1 MSHTHPSRILMF
13 GWEFPPYNSG
23 GLGVACLGLTNSLID
38 AGVDVTFV
46 LPKKFEF
53 SYPHIQFAFADTKTV
68 ITKENFGKWR
78 AFLNPYSTLVRQV
91 MERHEIE
98 RILEIQEAQPH
109 EDIYTSV
116 MRYQI
121 QSREVIENQ
130 MKNEGFDVIHAH
142 DWLTIKSGILAK
154 QMSGKK
160 LVFHIHAT
168 EWDRTGGFVNQV
180 IYDIER
186 QGVQAA
192 DVVVAVSEFTRQTLI
207 REYGVD
213 PAKVEVVHNGIDYYQ
228 ESSLDKDLELVE
240 NLEEMK
246 KIGYS
251 FVTFIGRLTMQKGAE
266 YFLQAAKRCVEYK
279 PDTKFVIA
287 GSGDMEEY
295 LMQET
300 ARLGLSM
307 NVIFPGFLRE
317 EKLRALYHVSDIF
330 VMPSASEP
338 FGLVA
343 LEAMVHGT
351 PVVLSKNSGV
361 SEVLSHALKVNF
373 WDTDE
378 MAHLILSLLHH
389 DELHHQLKYY
399 GKDEIKN
406 VTWEKAVQK
415 LIKIYDG

>member
-1 MSHTHPSRILMF
+1 MAKNSKILMF

-38 AGVDVTFV
+38 AGIDVTFV

-53 SYPHIQFAFADTKTV
+53 NYPHIEFAFADTKTI
-68 ITKENFGKWR
+68 ITKENFGKWK
-78 AFLNPYSTLVRQV
+78 AFLNPYSTLERQV
-91 MERHEIE
+91 LERHEIE
-98 RILEIQEAQPH
+98 RILKIQESKPD

-116 MRYQI
+116 IRYEI
-121 QSREVIENQ
+121 QSQKIIQEKMENG
-130 MKNEGFDVIHAH
+130 GFDVIHAH

-154 QMSGKK
+154 RMSGKK
-160 LVFHIHAT
+160 LVFHVHAT
-168 EWDRTGGFVNQV
+168 EWDRTGGFVNQL
-180 IYDIER
+180 IYDVER
-186 QGVQAA
+186 EGVHVA
-192 DVVVAVSEFTRQTLI
+192 DAIVAVSEFTRQTLI
-207 REYGVD
+207 REYGAD
-213 PAKVEVVHNGIDYYQ
+213 PAKVIVVHNGIDYYQ
-228 ESSLDKDLELVE
+228 ESTSEKDFELVK

-251 FVTFIGRLTMQKGAE
+251 FVTFIGRLTMQKGVE

-279 PDTKFVIA
+279 PNTKFVIA

-338 FGLVA
+338 FGLVV
-343 LEAMVHGT
+343 LEAMVHET
-351 PVVLSKNSGV
+351 PVIISKNSGV
-361 SEVLSHALKVNF
+361 SEVLSHALKVDF
-373 WDTDE
+373 WDVDE

-389 DELHHQLKYY
+389 DELHHQLKHY

-406 VTWEKAVQK
+406 ISWEKAAEK
-415 LIKIYDG
+415 MMKIYDER